1 MNSSKLSSLFANVN
15 FRAAIIAASV
25 IVSTAILCS
34 AILRIGLSGR
44 QVSVTG
50 LGETEMQSDWI
61 SWQGTIVADG
71 SSLADCYR
79 KLEQDRKTVS
89 GYLTEHGVADKEY
102 DFFAIT
108 TDDLYDDVYSADGR
122 YTGRRFKGYRMRQSF
137 EIQSADI
144 DNVEAVSRDITS
156 LIKNGVNVESG
167 SPKFYLRDLQSL
179 KLSLIDDATANALV
193 RAEKLVKGFA
203 RIKDIKSIDVGV
215 FQVTGLYGNDE
226 YSYGGTFNTSDKMK
240 KVSVTVHATYGIR

>member
-1 MNSSKLSSLFANVN
+1 MNTSKLSSLFANVN
-15 FRAAIIAASV
+15 LRAVIIGASV
-25 IVSTAILCS
+25 IISTAILCS
-34 AILRIGLSGR
+34 AILRVGLSGR

-61 SWQGTIVADG
+61 SWQGTIVADAA
-71 SSLADCYR
+71 SRADCYR

-89 GYLTEHGVADKEY
+89 EYLTGHGVVEKEY

-122 YTGRRFKGYRMRQSF
+122 YMGRRFKGYRMRQSF

-144 DNVEAVSRDITS
+144 DNIEAVSREITS
-156 LIKNGVNVESG
+156 LIKNGINIESD

-226 YSYGGTFNTSDKMK
+226 YSYGGTFNTSDRMK

>member
-1 MNSSKLSSLFANVN
+1 
-15 FRAAIIAASV
+15 
-25 IVSTAILCS
+25 
-34 AILRIGLSGR
+34 
-44 QVSVTG
+44 VSVTG

-61 SWQGTIVADG
+61 SWQGTIVAEA
-71 SSLADCYR
+71 SSRADCYR
-79 KLEQDRKTVS
+79 KLEQNRKTVS
-89 GYLTEHGVADKEY
+89 AYLTEHGVADKEY

-122 YTGRRFKGYRMRQSF
+122 YMGRRFKGYRMRQSF

-156 LIKNGVNVESG
+156 LIENGINVESA

>member
-1 MNSSKLSSLFANVN
+1 MNTSKLSALFANVN
-15 FRAAIIAASV
+15 LRAVIIGLSV

-34 AILRIGLSGR
+34 AILRVGLSGR

-61 SWQGTIVADG
+61 AWQGTIVADAA
-71 SSLADCYR
+71 SRADCYR
-79 KLEQDRKTVS
+79 KLEQDRKAVAA
-89 GYLTEHGVADKEY
+89 YLTAQGVAEKDY

-108 TDDLYDDVYSADGR
+108 IDDLYDDAYSADGR
-122 YTGRRFKGYRMRQSF
+122 YIGRRFKGYRMRQTF

-144 DNVEAVSRDITS
+144 DRIEAVSRDITS
-156 LIKNGVNVESG
+156 LISDGINVESG

-193 RAEKLVKGFA
+193 RAEKLIKGFA

-226 YSYGGTFNTSDKMK
+226 YSYGGTFNTSDRMK